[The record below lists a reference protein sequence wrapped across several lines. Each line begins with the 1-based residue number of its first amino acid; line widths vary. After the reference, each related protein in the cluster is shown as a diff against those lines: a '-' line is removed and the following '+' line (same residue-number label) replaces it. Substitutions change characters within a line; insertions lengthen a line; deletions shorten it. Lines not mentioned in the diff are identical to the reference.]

1 MIWSFLHLSGQMKPA
16 QFGCDTKKV
25 SSFTGCHKRI
35 VCHVLRSNNSTGPDR
50 VSPMPVVTYS
60 GSYESE
66 GKCNLTVRN
75 LRQRHCDDVNQNG
88 TNRSKDHARMPLH
101 HIE

>member
-16 QFGCDTKKV
+16 QFGCDTKNA

-35 VCHVLRSNNSTGPDR
+35 LCHVLWSTHSTGSDR

-60 GSYESE
+60 GSYESDK
-66 GKCNLTVRN
+66 GKCNLTV
-75 LRQRHCDDVNQNG
+75 CYFATGVNV
-88 TNRSKDHARMPLH
+88 
-101 HIE
+101 